1 MGFLDYLQIIIIGII
16 EGITEWL
23 PVSSTGHMILF
34 ESFWPPKMT
43 DAFSEM
49 FNVVIQLGAIMAVV
63 VLYFGKLNPFSGKKT
78 PQQKKE
84 TWSIWGKVVVGCLPA
99 AVLGFLL
106 DDWID
111 EHFFNAL
118 VVSIALIAYGVFFV
132 IVETINKNR
141 DPKINDFNSLSYKV
155 VLFIGFMQVLAL
167 IPGTSRSGVT
177 ILGAMIIGCSRFIA
191 AEYTFYLAIP
201 IMFGAGGLKA
211 VKYVLKGAT
220 VSNNEAIMLAVG
232 CVTAFV
238 VSILTIKFLMSFI
251 KKHDFEPF
259 GYYRIILG
267 ALILGIMFNDA
278 FTNLL

>member
-34 ESFWPPKMT
+34 ESLWPPKMT

-118 VVSIALIAYGVFFV
+118 VVSIALIAYGLFFV

-155 VLFIGFMQVLAL
+155 ALFIGFMQVLAL

-201 IMFGAGGLKA
+201 IMFGASGLKA

-232 CVTAFV
+232 CVTSFV
-238 VSILTIKFLMSFI
+238 VSIITIKFLMGFI

>member
-1 MGFLDYLQIIIIGII
+1 
-16 EGITEWL
+16 
-23 PVSSTGHMILF
+23 
-34 ESFWPPKMT
+34 
-43 DAFSEM
+43 
-49 FNVVIQLGAIMAVV
+49 
-63 VLYFGKLNPFSGKKT
+63 
-78 PQQKKE
+78 
-84 TWSIWGKVVVGCLPA
+84 
-99 AVLGFLL
+99 
-106 DDWID
+106 
-111 EHFFNAL
+111 
-118 VVSIALIAYGVFFV
+118 
-132 IVETINKNR
+132 
-141 DPKINDFNSLSYKV
+141 
-155 VLFIGFMQVLAL
+155 MQVLAL

-238 VSILTIKFLMSFI
+238 VSILTIKFLMGFI